1 MDEITRN
8 SLLEKFYDRCRQARL
23 NVTPQRL
30 AVYKALIR
38 KDNHPNPD
46 TIYKYVKSDFPMISF
61 ATVYKTLETF
71 EQKGIISKVTTLHNT
86 LRYDPLTN
94 RHHHIIC
101 TKCKKIID
109 LESYEL
115 DSLSIPSQVTD
126 DNILI
131 NYSVHFNVICAECKK
146 KEKFFPS

>member
-1 MDEITRN
+1 MKKDTGKV
-8 SLLEKFYDRCRQARL
+8 SLNNFYEKCKQAGL

-30 AVYKALIR
+30 AIYRALMG
-38 KDNHPNPD
+38 DVNHPSPD
-46 TIYKYVKSDFPMISF
+46 TIFKRVKVDFPMISF

-86 LRYDPLTN
+86 LRYDPLTK

-109 LESYEL
+109 IESDEL
-115 DSLSIPSQVTD
+115 DSLPIPPQVTKGNVFVD
-126 DNILI
+126 F
-131 NYSVHFNVICAECKK
+131 SVHFNVICAECQNKQ
-146 KEKFFPS
+146 